1 MRKKTTLEN
10 ENVYF
15 PHFVSARHDRKL
27 RRVRKEL
34 GVEGYGIFFMLLEV
48 LREQSDLKYP
58 IQDLDL
64 LADEFGTSEQKIRVV
79 ICNYN
84 LFEVDNNELFY
95 SPKQIEYLQPYFAKS
110 NRAKHAALKR
120 WHGDDANAL
129 QMDSK
134 SNTNAMQVKERKVKE
149 SKGEE
154 SKGEESKEKKTSPY
168 QAPTKPLSVATQELP
183 KSAMTV
189 DQFQQLHESL
199 AKIARLSGGLEGL
212 NEKEIELYIA
222 KRGADEWEKPQGNH
236 IKQIREGNMR
246 HDMRHMKLNGWLRE
260 SKPEDEEATYNGG
273 VMN

>member
-1 MRKKTTLEN
+1 MAKKTTLEN

-58 IQDLDL
+58 IEDLDL

-84 LFEVDNNELFY
+84 LFKVDKDEYFF

-129 QMDSK
+129 QMHSD
-134 SNTNAMQVKERKVKE
+134 SNTNAMQVKESKVKE
-149 SKGEE
+149 SKVEVRVG
-154 SKGEESKEKKTSPY
+154 SKEEKKE
-168 QAPTKPLSVATQELP
+168 APAKPLENHLDEIP

-189 DQFQQLHESL
+189 EQFQQLHENL

-212 NEKEIELYIA
+212 TPKEIELYIA

-236 IKQIREGNMR
+236 IKQIRESNMR

-260 SKPEDEEATYNGG
+260 PKAEETENTFNGG